1 MKKFLS
7 VITMFVCV
15 FFLASCSCKDDE
27 DVKVSLS
34 IGDMNAT
41 TYRSVTMSYLDAMI
55 QDKESFIVYVYNRTC
70 TGCKAFKPILESVID
85 EKNLIIYA
93 IEDINISSNHE
104 LYSLRT
110 TPALALY
117 KDGEIVFK
125 TIYDDNKSYF
135 DSTDGFKSFLDKYTY
150 LPTMYYI
157 NLEQLQSKINNDESF
172 IIYYSR
178 SSCGDCNYL
187 NKNYLR
193 QYLSS
198 HVDSKYFYVI
208 ETDAEGIRFYNGASP
223 DTSNDA
229 TDDEKA
235 AAAQWQAFKDQYGL
249 SNVNNPIGH
258 GVGYVPTLQYY
269 QDGEISDMMVYFNDG
284 EYVLNSDDTYSI
296 RINASYYNDNPYLN
310 QTVKYSEYK
319 EKLAPFYNQK
329 LETFLNTNLAKVD

>member
-1 MKKFLS
+1 
-7 VITMFVCV
+7 
-15 FFLASCSCKDDE
+15 
-27 DVKVSLS
+27 
-34 IGDMNAT
+34 
-41 TYRSVTMSYLDAMI
+41 
-55 QDKESFIVYVYNRTC
+55 
-70 TGCKAFKPILESVID
+70 
-85 EKNLIIYA
+85 
-93 IEDINISSNHE
+93 
-104 LYSLRT
+104 
-110 TPALALY
+110 
-117 KDGEIVFK
+117 
-125 TIYDDNKSYF
+125 
-135 DSTDGFKSFLDKYTY
+135 
-150 LPTMYYI
+150 MYYI